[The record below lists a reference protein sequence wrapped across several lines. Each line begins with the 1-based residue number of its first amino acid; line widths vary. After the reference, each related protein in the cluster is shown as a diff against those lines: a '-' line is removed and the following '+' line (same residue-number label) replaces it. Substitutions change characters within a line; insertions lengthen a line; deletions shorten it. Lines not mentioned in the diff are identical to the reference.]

1 MTHHNPYATPQA
13 ELDGDEYFEY
23 DTTPFYKPTG
33 RLGRVKF
40 LAHNGIWLM
49 IAFVVLWLLLVCV
62 TALHLPVMIILLVGM
77 PFMLYLVLV
86 PMIRRL
92 TDLGRSRLWA
102 ILYFVPYVNMVLFL
116 YLLLAKGDDDV
127 NEFGEPSAPP
137 TMLDMILASI
147 LPLVIIIGIGF
158 GGVKQLFTS
167 LMTTLA

>member
-1 MTHHNPYATPQA
+1 
-13 ELDGDEYFEY
+13 
-23 DTTPFYKPTG
+23 
-33 RLGRVKF
+33 
-40 LAHNGIWLM
+40 I
-49 IAFVVLWLLLVCV
+49 CV